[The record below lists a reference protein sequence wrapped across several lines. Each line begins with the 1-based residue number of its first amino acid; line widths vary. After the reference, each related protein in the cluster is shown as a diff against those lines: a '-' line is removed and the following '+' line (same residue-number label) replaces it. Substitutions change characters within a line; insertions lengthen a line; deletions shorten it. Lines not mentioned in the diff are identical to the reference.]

1 MHDLWVGLERRFLDW
16 NVHLWRFVALR
27 HHRQTLLKF
36 VKLGSSERP
45 LEDGL
50 AGRLR
55 LSHDLWIWR
64 SAADIQTIAALVRAA
79 LHDHLGINHG
89 PGEDLSVFR
98 LVITRVRV
106 DVVSLQ
112 VLAVDEAARGGS
124 RVAVSVGVESRFT
137 KVGRH
142 G

>member
-55 LSHDLWIWR
+55 LSYNLRIWR
-64 SAADIQTIAALVRAA
+64 IATQIQTISTLVRAA
-79 LHDHLGINHG
+79 LHDNFGVDHG
-89 PGEDLSVFR
+89 AGEDLSVLRFI
-98 LVITRVRV
+98 IT
-106 DVVSLQ
+106 
-112 VLAVDEAARGGS
+112 
-124 RVAVSVGVESRFT
+124 
-137 KVGRH
+137 
-142 G
+142 